1 MISDQKRE
9 IRPGETRQRVGDRR
23 PATRGGRGE
32 EVGATSQGDEVRT
45 TEISSR
51 SRIGRSRCARPR
63 TGALT
68 WISRNR
74 GSEIPGRGGLRRI
87 ARAWGRQ
94 SGLGEV
100 GEEVLGVAVGEIER
114 VLLRAWG
121 VLAGEDHLDDVV
133 ASGDGEVLD

>member
-23 PATRGGRGE
+23 PARRGGRGE

-45 TEISSR
+45 TEMSSR
-51 SRIGRSRCARPR
+51 SRIGGSRCARPR

-74 GSEIPGRGGLRRI
+74 GSEITGRGGLRGHGP
-87 ARAWGRQ
+87 AWGPPARR
-94 SGLGEV
+94 GGGGGE
-100 GEEVLGVAVGEIER
+100 
-114 VLLRAWG
+114 
-121 VLAGEDHLDDVV
+121 
-133 ASGDGEVLD
+133 